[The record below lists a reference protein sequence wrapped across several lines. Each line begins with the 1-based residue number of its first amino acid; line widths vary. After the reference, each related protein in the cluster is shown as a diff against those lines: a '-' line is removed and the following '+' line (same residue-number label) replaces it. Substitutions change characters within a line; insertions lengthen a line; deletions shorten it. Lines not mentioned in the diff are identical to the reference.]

1 MKFFPIH
8 ILLKDLSFMVIYFIL
23 MKYNLTNETYLPKT
37 ISNFPG
43 ARTMTYWNMISAAIF
58 YNLIP
63 LIFSFISYFF
73 IVKLFDFVCHDKII
87 VRVLLTGFTLSLTT
101 PILYFVMSN
110 YHHNDYY
117 LLKAESF
124 SWAITFLISIS
135 TYCFFNRKRKAGE
148 YIFA

>member
-1 MKFFPIH
+1 MKFFFIH

-23 MKYNLTNETYLPKT
+23 MKYNLTNETYLPST

-43 ARTMTYWNMISAAIF
+43 APTITFWNMITAAISC
-58 YNLIP
+58 NLIP

-73 IVKLFDFVCHDKII
+73 IVKLFDSICHSKKVTRI
-87 VRVLLTGFTLSLTT
+87 LLTGFTLSLTT

-117 LLKAESF
+117 LLKAEGI
-124 SWAITFLISIS
+124 SWGISFLISIT
-135 TYCFFNRKRKAGE
+135 TYYFFNRKRKAGE
-148 YIFA
+148 YIIA